1 MLLAAAIA
9 GWGTAPVAVADP
21 NGGGAQWVETHAGR
35 PGMFSVN
42 LSNAQ
47 DPAIDPGTWVG
58 TARSP
63 DPNILVPCSTW
74 QWRGEDRHDTV
85 SMFATEPGES
95 KVKFVIQRVPGHIQ
109 LSGDC
114 DWMGGGGG

>member
-1 MLLAAAIA
+1 MKAMLLAAAIA

-58 TARSP
+58 HREKPGPEHLGPVFNVA
-63 DPNILVPCSTW
+63 VA
-74 QWRGEDRHDTV
+74 WRGSPRHREHVRHRT
-85 SMFATEPGES
+85 
-95 KVKFVIQRVPGHIQ
+95 
-109 LSGDC
+109 
-114 DWMGGGGG
+114 W